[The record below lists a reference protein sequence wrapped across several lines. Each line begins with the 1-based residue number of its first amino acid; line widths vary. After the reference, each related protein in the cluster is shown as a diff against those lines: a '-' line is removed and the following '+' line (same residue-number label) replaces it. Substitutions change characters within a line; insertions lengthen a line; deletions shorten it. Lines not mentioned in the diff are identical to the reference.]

1 MTLTSRSL
9 GTLATGFLAILVGA
23 AIANGRSTALLQ
35 ACGALAVVVLAVSVA
50 RRPTF
55 GIPALAFLIGAFP
68 VARVVVHGIPLYAT
82 DGLAFLLVL
91 GASTFGGGLSG
102 YGWLVIVYLGSWTIA
117 WLHEVL
123 TLHLFLAPTYGLIRN
138 LLAVSIFFPAYLIA
152 RRYGGRTRWLVPL
165 AVGAALS
172 ALLALAQ
179 DVAAGPTN
187 AVLQALAPNFTSTAL
202 KTYPHRAFALFTAPT
217 TLSGFFAVAT
227 VLFIGASRAADPRRR
242 KYLIASTYLCVLGML
257 ATYSRQWLP
266 ALAAGLLALAWLQ
279 IGAARRAIV
288 GAAVV
293 LAVTWL
299 LLSTGVLNSSY
310 LSSRF
315 SALGTRDA
323 NVQTRIARQR
333 AFLSMLRTE
342 RGTFIVGKGFAG
354 QDLVER
360 GLVSAPAADT
370 LRAGLSDNV
379 YFLEVFNHGFV
390 AGLLYAGL
398 FVTALLRVLAAA
410 RRRAGETALLAG
422 IGASLV
428 AAFVLQLSDNYFSE
442 SVFMKMF
449 LWFLIGTG
457 IGLVDRGREKA

>member
-1 MTLTSRSL
+1 MALTSRSL
-9 GTLATGFLAILVGA
+9 GTLLIGFLAISAGA

-35 ACGALAVVVLAVSVA
+35 ACGVVAAVVLAVAVA
-50 RRPTF
+50 RRSTV
-55 GIPALAFLIGAFP
+55 GIPALAFVIGAFP

-82 DGLAFLLVL
+82 DALALLLVL
-91 GASTFGGGLSG
+91 GAVRLGDGLSG
-102 YGWLVIVYLGSWTIA
+102 YGWLVIVYLGSWALA

-123 TLHLFLAPTYGLIRN
+123 TLHLFLAPTYGLVRN
-138 LLAVSIFFPAYLIA
+138 LLAVSIFFPAYLTA
-152 RRYGGRTRWLVPL
+152 RRYGGQARWIVPL
-165 AVGAALS
+165 AVAAALS
-172 ALLALAQ
+172 ASLALAQ
-179 DVAAGPTN
+179 NLAAGPTTS
-187 AVLQALAPNFTSTAL
+187 VLRALAPNFTDTAL
-202 KTYPHRAFALFTAPT
+202 RTYPHRAFGLFTAPT
-217 TLSGFFAVAT
+217 TLSGFLAVAAI
-227 VLFIGASRAADPRRR
+227 LFIGASRTGDRRRR
-242 KYLIASTYLCVLGML
+242 KYLIASAYLCVLGML

-266 ALAAGLLALAWLQ
+266 AVAAGLIALAWLQ
-279 IGAARRAIV
+279 IGAARRVIV

-299 LLSTGVLNSSY
+299 LLSTGALNGSY
-310 LSSRF
+310 LSTRF
-315 SALGTRDA
+315 SALGTKDA

-342 RGTFIVGKGFAG
+342 PGTFAVGKGFAG

-379 YFLEVFNHGFV
+379 FFLEIFNHGIV

-398 FVTALLRVLAAA
+398 FATALLRILAAA
-410 RRRAGETALLAG
+410 RRRLGETALLAG

-457 IGLVDRGREKA
+457 IGLVERGRVNV